1 MRKFKMGLMVAAAMT
16 SGAAIAQQ
24 TGNDTGT
31 ATETQE
37 RYSEGQGDD
46 FPIGLLGLLG
56 LAGLAGLR
64 KRDTVVHDRTARH

>member
-1 MRKFKMGLMVAAAMT
+1 MNKLAPVLLAALIVP
-16 SGAAIAQQ
+16 GAAFAQQ
-24 TGNDTGT
+24 TGNDTST

-56 LAGLAGLR
+56 LAGLLGLR
-64 KRDTVVHDRTARH
+64 KRSDTHTHVNR